1 MTETEQTIPVVA
13 IDGPSGVGKG
23 TTASLVAERLGW
35 HLLDSGALYRL
46 LALAA
51 MRRGV
56 AADDEAALEA
66 IAESLDVRFESGDG
80 AQHVFLEGEDVS
92 RAIRMEDC
100 GEMASRVAALPGARR
115 GLLRRQ
121 KAFRKP
127 PGLVAD
133 GRDMGTTIFPDAPV
147 KVFLSASAAE
157 RARRRHKQLIEKGI
171 DANLSELESA
181 IAERDRRDAERKTSP
196 LRPADDA
203 VRIDTTDKS
212 VPEVLDLVLSL
223 IEERIGVRP

>member
-1 MTETEQTIPVVA
+1 VVT

-46 LALAA
+46 LALHALRSGIA
-51 MRRGV
+51 P
-56 AADDEAALEA
+56 DDESALEA
-66 IAESLDVRFESGDG
+66 AAESLDVRFESGEG
-80 AQHVFLEGEDVS
+80 AQRVELAGDDVS
-92 RAIRMEDC
+92 DAIRTEDC
-100 GEMASRVAALPGARR
+100 GAVASRVAAVPGARR
-115 GLLRRQ
+115 GLMKRQ
-121 KAFRKP
+121 RDFLKP

-133 GRDMGTTIFPDAPV
+133 GRDMGTTIFPQAPV
-147 KVFLSASAAE
+147 KIFLSASPAE
-157 RARRRHKQLIEKGI
+157 RARRRHKQLMEKGI

-196 LRPADDA
+196 LKPAEDA
-203 VRIDTTDKS
+203 IQIDTTEKS
-212 VPEVLDLVLSL
+212 IADVLDLVLSL